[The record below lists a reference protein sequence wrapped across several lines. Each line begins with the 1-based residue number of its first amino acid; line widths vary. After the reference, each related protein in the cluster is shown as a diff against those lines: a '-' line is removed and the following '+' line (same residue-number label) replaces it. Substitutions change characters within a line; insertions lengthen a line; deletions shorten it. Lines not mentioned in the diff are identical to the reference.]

1 MKKKVLSVVLAMSM
15 AAASLAGCGAKNA
28 GNEGGSAQAPSTT
41 VGQEAGDNFNE
52 TGYPI
57 VKEPITLKVMLAIR
71 DVDSLIDINDM
82 PAIKALEEQ
91 TGIHAEWEVIKG
103 TDWNT
108 KLNLAFAS
116 GEYPDVILSVN
127 SVVDKEEFGVT
138 QKLLLPLDELTKKYM
153 PNYTERTEAEDNDP
167 TMGLVASDGQRYSVG
182 FLMAQDISTDQH
194 YFINQTWLDNL
205 GLETPKTLDEL
216 TGVLRAFKT
225 EDPNG
230 NGEQDEVPL
239 ELGLNTGFYGIRYM
253 LPMFGIPCETDKK
266 WIYIDD
272 NKKVQMTATQEGFRQ
287 CMEWLHEMYSEG
299 VADAELVSQDINTI
313 ETKIKEGNVGFFTA
327 WRLKAMGWE
336 ESVEKDCVLFMPTA
350 PEGTKPS
357 MNRYLELAK
366 NGAYVT
372 ASNQNV
378 PATMRWLDSMLELET
393 MFNLYYGAEGE
404 AWSRNEN
411 GKLDS
416 TALDPTRVK
425 DCLDANSF
433 FYAPGK
439 YISENYNMA
448 VQRIEKTEYC
458 REYEAAGI
466 IQKYSNNYLKMAPL
480 TSEQRQNSTLKETD
494 IDNAVI
500 ENVATFITNGVTDD
514 SWNTFVKM
522 FDDMGIEEY
531 IKMYQDAI
539 DQMEIK

>member
-1 MKKKVLSVVLAMSM
+1 MRKKVLSVMLAVSM
-15 AAASLAGCGAKNA
+15 AVSCLAGCGGKTSGKDGSVTA
-28 GNEGGSAQAPSTT
+28 GTEEQKT
-41 VGQEAGDNFNE
+41 GDNFNE

-57 VKEPITLKVMLAIR
+57 VKKPITLKVMLAIR

-82 PAIKALEEQ
+82 PAIKALEEK

-103 TDWNT
+103 SDWNT

-138 QKLLLPLDELTKKYM
+138 QKLLIPLDELTEKYM
-153 PNYTERTEAEDNDP
+153 PNYTARTKAEDKDP
-167 TMGLVASDGQRYSVG
+167 TIGLVASDGKRYSVG
-182 FLMAQDISTDQH
+182 FLMAQDIKTDQH

-205 GLETPKTLDEL
+205 GLKTPTTLDEL
-216 TGVLRAFKT
+216 TEVLRAFKT
-225 EDPNG
+225 GDPNG
-230 NGEQDEVPL
+230 NGKQDEVPL
-239 ELGLNTGFYGIRYM
+239 ELGLNTGFYGIRYI
-253 LPMFGIPCETDKK
+253 LPMFGVPCETDKK

-299 VADAELVSQDINTI
+299 IADTEMISQDINTI
-313 ETKIKEGNVGFFTA
+313 ETKIKEGNVGLFTA
-327 WRLKAMGWE
+327 WRLKSMGWD

-357 MNRYLELAK
+357 LNRYLELAK

-372 ASNQNV
+372 AGNQHV
-378 PATMRWLDSMLELET
+378 PETMRWLDSMLDLET

-404 AWSRNEN
+404 GWSHGEN

-416 TALDPTRVK
+416 ASLDPTRVK
-425 DCLDANSF
+425 DCLDANAL
-433 FYAPGK
+433 FYAPAK

-448 VQRIEKTEYC
+448 PQRIEKSEYC
-458 REYEAAGI
+458 RQYEEAGI

-500 ENVATFITNGVTDD
+500 ENVAGFITNGVTDD
-514 SWNTFVKM
+514 SWNAFVKL
-522 FDDMGIEEY
+522 FEDMGIEEY

-539 DQMEIK
+539 DQMEIE